1 MIEVKAGDS
10 FITDDGD
17 ELRVEEVLE
26 MDDEDESYIVRAD
39 DGLKYELEWTGEG
52 LVGVLDETEL

>member
-39 DGLKYELEWTGEG
+39 DGLKYELEFDGEE
-52 LVGVLDETEL
+52 LVGMLVGEE

>member
-39 DGLKYELEWTGEG
+39 DGQKYELEFDGEE
-52 LVGVLDETEL
+52 LVGMLVGEE

>member
-1 MIEVKAGDS
+1 MIEVKEGDS
-10 FITDDGD
+10 FITEDGD

-39 DGLKYELEWTGEG
+39 DGLKYELEFTGEE
-52 LVGVLDETEL
+52 LVGVLVGEE